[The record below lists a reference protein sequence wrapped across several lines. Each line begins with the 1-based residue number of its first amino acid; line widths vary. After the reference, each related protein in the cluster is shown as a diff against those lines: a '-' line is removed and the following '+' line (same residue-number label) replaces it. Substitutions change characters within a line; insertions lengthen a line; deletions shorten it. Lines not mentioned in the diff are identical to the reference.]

1 MGSWKVSLR
10 VPVLVEVEV
19 EADDAD
25 EAADLAEREADFM
38 NGEEDGVWQVVEVE
52 EA

>member
-10 VPVLVEVEV
+10 VPVLVVVEV
-19 EADDAD
+19 EADDED
-25 EAADLAEREADFM
+25 EAAEIAICNADFSQ
-38 NGEEDGVWQVVEVE
+38 GEEDGVWDVVEVE